1 MVQGIP
7 LDNIRIIDMT
17 YNLPGPFCTQILGDL
32 GADVI
37 KIEHKKGDT
46 VRYYPPFVGGESL
59 FYLLLNRNK
68 RSFCI
73 DITKSK
79 GLEIFYNL
87 IKTADV
93 LIHNFL
99 PRTAD
104 RLRVS
109 YEKLKSINPSLIYC
123 SISGYG
129 QEGTWQNVPGHDL
142 NYLSQAGILDVTG
155 PKEHPSPPGVQI
167 ADIGGGALPAVIS
180 ILAALIGRAKNG
192 GQGQS
197 FDISMTHHVIPWLT
211 IAAQTYFSDRATP
224 KREEHFLSGYLP
236 FYRLY
241 HTKDDRHISF
251 ATLEVKFWN
260 NFCTGLNRIDLMDK
274 FLDFP
279 YLEKELP
286 KIFQERTSDEWEDFF
301 LANHIPGCQILTIPE
316 ALNKYKE
323 SLFEV
328 EHPTAGKITLFSPV
342 FGTRK
347 DTLPPPLLGQHSR
360 EIMNELGYD
369 DDQIEKYFSKGLL
382 IKPD

>member
-32 GADVI
+32 GADII

-46 VRYYPPFVGGESL
+46 VRNYPPFIGGESL
-59 FYLLLNRNK
+59 FYLFLNRNK

-73 DITKSK
+73 DITKNK
-79 GLEIFYNL
+79 GLDIFHNL

-104 RLRVS
+104 CLKVS
-109 YEKLKSINPSLIYC
+109 YNSIKSLNPSLIYC

-129 QEGTWQNVPGHDL
+129 QKGSWQNVPGHDL

-180 ILAALIGRAKNG
+180 ILAALIEREKKG
-192 GQGQS
+192 GKGQS
-197 FDISMTHHVIPWLT
+197 FDISMTHQIFPWLT
-211 IAAQTYFSDRATP
+211 IAAQTYFSDQMTP

-236 FYRLY
+236 FYRTY
-241 HTKDDRHISF
+241 QTKDEKYISF
-251 ATLEVKFWN
+251 ATLEIKFWH
-260 NFCTGLNRIDLMDK
+260 NFCKGLDRVDFLDK

-279 YLEKELP
+279 HLERELP
-286 KIFQERTSDEWEDFF
+286 QIFQERNSEEWEDFF
-301 LANHIPGCQILTIPE
+301 LANHIPGCKILTIPE
-316 ALNKYKE
+316 ALNKYNE
-323 SLFEV
+323 ALFEL
-328 EHPTAGKITLFSPV
+328 EHPTAGKIKLFSPV

-347 DTLPPPLLGQHSR
+347 HLLPPPLLGQHTR
-360 EIMNELGYD
+360 EIMDEMGYD
-369 DDQIEKYFSKGLL
+369 KNKVDEYFTDG
-382 IKPD
+382 IIFE